1 MSTRFNND
9 NKGVIT
15 LVPGQ
20 EGRQRVQLT
29 NRVQTTA
36 LTLELTLPLTVAGA
50 AADVTRRSEGRVSN
64 FLMLTPINE
73 NGTDMVGEI
82 AARDFRLLG
91 ESEAGQAF
99 PSTLLPAGAG
109 AVVNGSYTIR
119 EIIKVN
125 FAHPLAVDPFET
137 SYMEADPNSPVFCEA
152 RWPGGIAALV
162 ATLVN
167 SAGAAVITPGNL
179 TIQVIQHYDPAR
191 TRLPLFT
198 PRIRSIA
205 NQTVAGANS
214 DDLFRLPTRQRVRAL
229 IFRQQAQL
237 ASGGRLIVSD
247 VFNSLRLIGDDGRNV
262 IGPAQETFRL
272 LRDGQAAVQGG
283 QIAEDT
289 YVHSFQR
296 AGRLSYTVVPERD
309 YPNFRAEINDQPS
322 VAAGAVSSQGVATIV
337 ELIARPPVNGY
348 ATVMPRVLADGSR
361 NPDFPDWAF

>member
-1 MSTRFNND
+1 MSTRFQND
-9 NKGVIT
+9 NKGTIT
-15 LVPGQ
+15 LIPGQ
-20 EGRQRVQLT
+20 EGRQKVQLT

-36 LTLELTLPLTVAGA
+36 ITLELTLPLLVAGA
-50 AADVTRRSEGRVSN
+50 VADVTRKSEGRPSN
-64 FLMLTPINE
+64 FLQLTPINE
-73 NGTDMVGEI
+73 NGTDMVGEL

-109 AVVNGSYTIR
+109 AVVDGAYVIR

-125 FAHPLAVDPFET
+125 LAHPLAVDPFET

-152 RWPGGIAALV
+152 RWPGGTAALV
-162 ATLVN
+162 ATLVD
-167 SAGAAVITPGNL
+167 STGAAVITPGNL
-179 TIQVIQHYDPAR
+179 TINVIQHFDPAR
-191 TRLPLFT
+191 GTLPLFT

-205 NQTVAGANS
+205 NQTIAGANP

-229 IFRQQAQL
+229 IFRQQGQNA
-237 ASGGRLIVSD
+237 AGGRVVISD
-247 VFNSLRLIGDDGRNV
+247 AFVALRLIGDDGRNI

-272 LRDGQAAVQGG
+272 LRDGMAATQGG
-283 QIAEDT
+283 QIAADT
-289 YVHSFQR
+289 YIRSFQT
-296 AGRLSYTVVPERD
+296 AGRLSYTIVPERE
-309 YPNFRAEINDQPS
+309 YPNFRAEISDLPS
-322 VAAGAVSSQGVATIV
+322 VTAGVTSTQGIITIA